1 MRALYDS
8 KSRENDRGIKKL
20 LTKEAK
26 ISSWLEVEAALA
38 DAQAEEG
45 FIPRQAADHIMECA
59 RLECLD
65 LEEMDRIQA
74 KVGHGFVP
82 FVKVLVRACGEESGK
97 YVHYGVTTQ
106 NIQQTAQL
114 CTAFR
119 IHKIFKTFLADI
131 LKHLATLARE
141 NKDTVMAG
149 RTHGRHAI
157 PITYGYK
164 VSVWISELLNAAQRL
179 DECEKRVFQVMAGG
193 AVGAF
198 NATGEIGYRVQKR
211 MAEKLGMYEM
221 PVPSRNI
228 SSHKEEYIMDL
239 ALLCNA
245 LHKMAEE
252 VYYTG
257 LEEFGEVS
265 EAFQKGTIGSS
276 TMPQKINPKLAKGII
291 ANSQK
296 LYSLVSLGLF
306 SNARMFE
313 GDSSSYML
321 YDGMLEEA
329 LELTTEVLMRAEE
342 LTATIHINKE
352 RMYQNVLLNK
362 GLDNSEY
369 VMMKIAQ
376 KLGKDKA
383 HELLYDKAMKT
394 ELEGKDYLTV
404 LKEDPIL
411 SENFTELELEE
422 MLRPEN
428 YTGLSSFLACQMAQ
442 EAEKAAGRIKGEW
455 RF

>member
-8 KSRENDRGIKKL
+8 KSKGNDRGIKKL

-45 FIPRQAADHIMECA
+45 FIPRQAADHIMENA

-65 LEEMDRIQA
+65 LEEMDRIQE

-82 FVKVLVRACGEESGK
+82 FVKVLVHACGEESGK

-119 IHKIFKTFLADI
+119 IHKIFMTYLADI
-131 LKHLATLARE
+131 LEHLAVLARE
-141 NKDTVMAG
+141 HKDTVMAG

-164 VSVWISELLNAAQRL
+164 VSVWISELLNAAQRME
-179 DECEKRVFQVMAGG
+179 ECEKRVFQVMAGG

-198 NATGEIGYRVQKR
+198 NATGETGYRVQKR

-228 SSHKEEYIMDL
+228 SSHKEEYIMNL

-296 LYSLVSLGLF
+296 LYSLVSLGFF
-306 SNARMFE
+306 SSARMFE

-321 YDGMLEEA
+321 YDGMMEEA

-342 LTATIHINKE
+342 LTATIHINSE

-411 SENFTELELEE
+411 SENFTEQELEE

-428 YTGLSSFLACQMAQ
+428 YTGLSSFLACRMAQ
-442 EAEKAAGRIKGEW
+442 EAEKAAAGIKGN
-455 RF
+455 

>member
-1 MRALYDS
+1 
-8 KSRENDRGIKKL
+8 
-20 LTKEAK
+20 
-26 ISSWLEVEAALA
+26 
-38 DAQAEEG
+38 
-45 FIPRQAADHIMECA
+45 
-59 RLECLD
+59 
-65 LEEMDRIQA
+65 
-74 KVGHGFVP
+74 
-82 FVKVLVRACGEESGK
+82 
-97 YVHYGVTTQ
+97 
-106 NIQQTAQL
+106 
-114 CTAFR
+114 
-119 IHKIFKTFLADI
+119 
-131 LKHLATLARE
+131 
-141 NKDTVMAG
+141 
-149 RTHGRHAI
+149 
-157 PITYGYK
+157 
-164 VSVWISELLNAAQRL
+164 
-179 DECEKRVFQVMAGG
+179 MAGG

-198 NATGEIGYRVQKR
+198 NATGETGYRVQKR
-211 MAEKLGMYEM
+211 MAEKFGMYEM

-228 SSHKEEYIMDL
+228 SSHKEEYIMNL

-296 LYSLVSLGLF
+296 LYSLVSLGFF
-306 SNARMFE
+306 SSARMFE

-321 YDGMLEEA
+321 YDGMMEEA

-342 LTATIHINKE
+342 LTATIHINSE

-411 SENFTELELEE
+411 SENFTEQELEE

-428 YTGLSSFLACQMAQ
+428 YTGLSSFLACRMAQ
-442 EAEKAAGRIKGEW
+442 EAEKAAAGIKGN
-455 RF
+455 